1 MFLIPHLG
9 TIIWV
14 SIIFAV
20 VYFVLAKFAWKPL
33 LSTIEDR
40 ESTIAESLKN
50 ADEVKI
56 KLKNLELVQ
65 EKIIEIAKQ
74 DKERIVREG
83 IDQRDKIISNAN
95 DMALQ
100 KTNKM
105 IDDARKQI
113 ERERT
118 AALAEMKSQIAALSI
133 EIATKLVKGDMED
146 QQRHKKVVEQL
157 IDEIELN

>member
-50 ADEVKI
+50 ADEVKV

>member
-1 MFLIPHLG
+1 
-9 TIIWV
+9 
-14 SIIFAV
+14 

-50 ADEVKI
+50 ADEVNI